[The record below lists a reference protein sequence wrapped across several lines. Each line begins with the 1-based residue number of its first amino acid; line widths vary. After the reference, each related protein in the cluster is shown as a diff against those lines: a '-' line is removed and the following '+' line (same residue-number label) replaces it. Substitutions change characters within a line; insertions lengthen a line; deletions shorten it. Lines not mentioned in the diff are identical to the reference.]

1 MRTGL
6 STSATAKRLRPI
18 GLAVAMIAALVGGAT
33 AGHLATDVKS
43 YTGCVSKDGAIIK
56 VKEGNAPSSACSGG
70 QTEIHLSAGDI
81 TSISVGAGLTGGGVN
96 GAVSIGLDAAFTL
109 PQDCVAGEIVE
120 RSSSG
125 WTCGDD
131 DDTTY
136 AAGTGLNL
144 SAGNVFSLEPDN
156 VVINGESCG
165 AGEYVSGIGTDGHV
179 NCATLPSATQIQA
192 YATALNGR
200 FDLGGTET
208 VLALNAPAGNY
219 LLFATVELANDDF
232 GESTSDAKCSIPNF
246 STSFITMSGDEFV
259 ESVSLHSALT
269 HPGGPINLQCTEIT
283 ADVDIQAASFQALRI
298 DAAG

>member
-6 STSATAKRLRPI
+6 STLAGANRLRPI
-18 GLAVAMIAALVGGAT
+18 GLAVVMIAALVGGAA

-56 VKEGNAPSSACSGG
+56 VKEGAAPSSACSGG
-70 QTEIHLSAGDI
+70 QTQIHLSAGDI

-96 GAVSIGLDAAFTL
+96 GAVSIGLDASFTL

-120 RSSSG
+120 RSASG

-136 AAGTGLNL
+136 AAGTGLDL
-144 SAGNVFSLEPDN
+144 SAGNVFSLESDN
-156 VVINGESCG
+156 LVVNGESCA
-165 AGEYVSGIGTDGHV
+165 AGQYVSGIGTDGHV

-192 YATALNGR
+192 YATALNGE

-219 LLFATVELANDDF
+219 LLFATVELRNVDVGD
-232 GESTSDAKCSIPNF
+232 STSEATCSIPNYA
-246 STSFITMSGDEFV
+246 TGFIALSEYVYD

-269 HPGGPINLQCTEIT
+269 HPGGPINLQCTELS